1 MSRPGYERSEQQVL
15 EERAA
20 SQVSDTLLTLEHALD
35 MARRGHRIV
44 AKDGVDVNAELA
56 LADLIKDLER
66 LRKRFTQDTYYAVDS
81 RLI

>member
-1 MSRPGYERSEQQVL
+1 MSQPGYERSDQQVL

-20 SQVSDTLLTLEHALD
+20 SAVSDTLLTLEHALD
-35 MARRGHRIV
+35 MARRGYKV
-44 AKDGVDVNAELA
+44 VSKDGVDINAELA
-56 LADLIKDLER
+56 LADLIKELDR